1 MLQIV
6 GQIDRFLDDGREGR
20 EKKGVGELKG
30 VRRKWRADT
39 SQYAV
44 LFILLSLFS
53 VRLAAEDASGREE
66 SL

>member
-44 LFILLSLFS
+44 LFIIL
-53 VRLAAEDASGREE
+53 
-66 SL
+66 